1 MSSMVSRRIS
11 ATISD
16 RSSASMNSGAL
27 LEHRLALVVDDV
39 VVLQQVLADLVVALL
54 DPLLGGGDGAV
65 QPLVGDRLAFL
76 RRRRCA

>member
-1 MSSMVSRRIS
+1 VSRRIS

-16 RSSASMNSGAL
+16 RSVGLHELLAL
-27 LEHRLALVVDDV
+27 LEHGLALVVDHV

-54 DPLLGGGDGAV
+54 DLALGGGDGAV

-76 RRRRCA
+76 PRRRCA